1 VPVFPL
7 EAGLKTGA
15 VHVNVFMAGAE
26 TRPTQLNKQERS
38 AKMIVGKEKRGTA
51 GRYLLSLFV
60 LLTAASLLACVAAIP
75 IIYLSTREGG
85 VVVTAQIERD
95 ADEVWEAVV
104 RTAEKLPDVK
114 IVERD
119 DEEFFLKAVEEGTE
133 NRGGI
138 KVTSIG
144 EGKSQVIVRGEGPG
158 EKDASERLSV
168 RIVEDICNELGVKY
182 TLVEG

>member
-1 VPVFPL
+1 MIL
-7 EAGLKTGA
+7 
-15 VHVNVFMAGAE
+15 
-26 TRPTQLNKQERS
+26 S
-38 AKMIVGKEKRGTA
+38 KMNIGTA
-51 GRYLLSLFV
+51 GRFLRLFFV
-60 LLTAASLLACVAAIP
+60 LSTAASLLACVVAAIP
-75 IIYLSTREGG
+75 IIYYATKEGG
-85 VVVTAQIERD
+85 VVVTAQIDRD
-95 ADEVWEAVV
+95 ANEVWEATV
-104 RTAEKLPDVK
+104 RTAEKLPNVK

-144 EGKSQVIVRGEGPG
+144 KRTSQLIVRGEAPEGD
-158 EKDASERLSV
+158 EATHKKLAV